1 MRFELL
7 IIYFAGG
14 FGGWSTRG
22 CFLREESDTN
32 ATCEC
37 DHLTNFG
44 ILLVHSSGMVLIAI
58 LNFSIM
64 NIYELP
70 VFTFWSMYTHAV
82 NFSVS

>member
-1 MRFELL
+1 MKFESQ

-37 DHLTNFG
+37 SHLTNFG
-44 ILLVHSSGMVLIAI
+44 ILVVHIRHFVHVLDYYVHMHVHLYIDKVR
-58 LNFSIM
+58 LWCHTNFDFA
-64 NIYELP
+64 EEC
-70 VFTFWSMYTHAV
+70 
-82 NFSVS
+82 

>member
-1 MRFELL
+1 MKFELL

-44 ILLVHSSGMVLIAI
+44 ILLVHSIV
-58 LNFSIM
+58 
-64 NIYELP
+64 
-70 VFTFWSMYTHAV
+70 AV
-82 NFSVS
+82 AWPYKISVS